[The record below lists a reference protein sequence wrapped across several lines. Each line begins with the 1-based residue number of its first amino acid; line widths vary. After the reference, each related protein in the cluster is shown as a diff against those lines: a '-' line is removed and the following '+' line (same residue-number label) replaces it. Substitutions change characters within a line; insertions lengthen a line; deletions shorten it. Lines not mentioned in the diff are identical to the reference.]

1 MAQVLEEMYPGIK
14 LTLGPAI
21 ANGFYYDVDFED
33 QKNCQADFK
42 KIEDRVLEISRGK
55 HEFKFVLFQSR
66 SFRTITKTMYTKQI
80 TNLEDGNITF
90 CDHDILLIYVVVDI
104 FQIQESSKL

>member
-21 ANGFYYDVDFED
+21 SMGFIMMWIL
-33 QKNCQADFK
+33 KIRKSLMLISK

-55 HEFKFVLFQSR
+55 HEFKLRPVSKAD
-66 SFRTITKTMYTKQI
+66 SRTI
-80 TNLEDGNITF
+80 
-90 CDHDILLIYVVVDI
+90 
-104 FQIQESSKL
+104 

>member
-21 ANGFYYDVDFED
+21 SNGFYYDVDFED
-33 QKNCQADFK
+33 QKSLMLIS

-55 HEFKFVLFQSR
+55 HEFKLRPV
-66 SFRTITKTMYTKQI
+66 
-80 TNLEDGNITF
+80 
-90 CDHDILLIYVVVDI
+90 
-104 FQIQESSKL
+104 SKAEL